1 MSSAIGVFARRFGV
15 TVVLVLT
22 AAVLLGLGVRSQ
34 PARAADPAAMAQKIS
49 AGQNRISALSGA
61 VGADNGRLRQLDVGI
76 TELQRKIARIQS
88 DLDAKRAEL
97 LELRRELNVARVRLA
112 SLKTYERG
120 AKYVLAQQLVASYES
135 DQPDLVSVV
144 LDANGFN
151 NLLERLSFARRI
163 RNHDQQIVAAVILA
177 RDRVATQAVRL
188 ADLEGRQQDLT
199 ARVLAERDQL
209 DAAKLALLNEQGSVT
224 RARDKNAG
232 QLATARGQVASLRGQ
247 LGQLQAEQA
256 RQAALAAA
264 SQGAPGGMGVVDTG
278 GNRAGSDP
286 IPGFTIGRD
295 DMGVDATAPPGAGIY
310 APLASTLV
318 QVLQDWSD
326 GEPLLLFQ
334 FDNPPTAAPSDYW
347 YVAEQI
353 DPVTTVV
360 GTSFQASQRVASF
373 ASSGTGIEI
382 GWGSA
387 TSDTRTLAGATDPA
401 AASPPAGS
409 TTIWGESFKSA
420 FGIP

>member
-1 MSSAIGVFARRFGV
+1 MSSAIEIFARRFAV
-15 TVVLVLT
+15 TVVLLLA
-22 AAVLLGLGVRSQ
+22 AAVLLWLGVRSQ
-34 PARAADPAAMAQKIS
+34 VARAADPGALAQQIS
-49 AGQNRISALSGA
+49 AGQNRVSALSGA
-61 VGADNGRLRQLDVGI
+61 VGADNGRLRQLDAGI
-76 TELQRKIARIQS
+76 AGLQRKIARIQS
-88 DLDAKRAEL
+88 DLDAKLAEL
-97 LELRRELNVARVRLA
+97 LQLRRELNAARVRLT
-112 SLKTYERG
+112 SLETYERR

-135 DQPDLVSVV
+135 DQPDIVSVV

-163 RNHDQQIVAAVILA
+163 RTHDQQIVAAVILA

-188 ADLEGRQQDLT
+188 AGLEGRQQDVT

-209 DAAKLALLNEQGSVT
+209 DAAKLTLLNEQMSVT
-224 RARDKNAG
+224 RARDKNVS
-232 QLATARGQVASLRGQ
+232 QLTTARGQIASLRGQ
-247 LGQLQAEQA
+247 LARLQAEQA
-256 RQAALAAA
+256 QQAAQAAA
-264 SQGAPGGMGVVDTG
+264 TQVTPGGLGTVAPA

-295 DMGVDATAPPGAGIY
+295 DMGVDATAPTGAGIY

-318 QVLQDWSD
+318 EVLQDWYGS
-326 GEPLLLFQ
+326 EPLLLFQ
-334 FDNPPTAAPSDYW
+334 FDTPPPGAPSGYW

-353 DPVTTVV
+353 DPVTTAV
-360 GTSFQASQRVASF
+360 GTRFQAGQRVASY

-401 AASPPAGS
+401 AANPPAGS
-409 TTIWGESFKSA
+409 TTVWGESFKSA